1 MRRVVVVGASLAGL
15 RAVEA
20 ARAAGFDGDLVL
32 VGDEPHL
39 PYDRPP
45 LSKEVLTGARSADGT
60 GFRTVEQL
68 AQLQV
73 ELRLGERA
81 TALDVPR
88 SRVLVGADELP
99 FDGLVIATGTR
110 ARRVPTGGDLAG
122 VHVLRSRDDAAAVA
136 KDLRQGPR
144 LVVVG
149 AGFIGGEVASSARQL
164 GLAVTMLEYAP
175 YPLERLGAGVGARY
189 LAMHRDHGVH
199 IRTGV
204 EVAALEGTR
213 RVEGVRLTTGEMI
226 PADMVV
232 TGVGAIPATEWLYG
246 SGLDVTDGVRCGSD
260 LAAGPPGIYAAGD
273 VARCWNPR
281 YRRRMRVEHWT
292 NASEQGHLAAR
303 NLVGATPPKDHSGIP
318 YFWSDQHGR
327 RLQFCGDVAVA
338 DNTLQFSDR
347 QPDGAHV
354 TLYVARGRLAA
365 VMAFGCT
372 PLFARLRAL
381 LTREAAWQQAVELAQ
396 TWDWQ

>member
-15 RAVEA
+15 RAVEGV
-20 ARAAGFDGDLVL
+20 RAAGFDGDLVL

-45 LSKEVLTGARSADGT
+45 LSKEVLTGARPADST
-60 GFRTVEQL
+60 DYRTVEQL
-68 AQLQV
+68 TRLQV

-81 TALDVPR
+81 SALDVPR

-99 FDGLVIATGTR
+99 FDGLVIATGAR
-110 ARRVPTGGDLAG
+110 ARRVRTGGDLAG
-122 VHVLRSRDDAAAVA
+122 VYILRSRDDAAAAA
-136 KDLRQGPR
+136 KELQQGPR

-164 GLAVTMLEYAP
+164 GLTVTMLEYAP
-175 YPLERLGAGVGARY
+175 YPLERLGAAVGARY
-189 LAMHRDHGVH
+189 LAMHRGHGVEV
-199 IRTGV
+199 RTGV
-204 EVAALEGTR
+204 EVATLEGTR
-213 RVEGVRLTTGEMI
+213 RVEGVRLTSGETI

-232 TGVGAIPATEWLYG
+232 TGVGAVPATEWLRD

-260 LAAGPPGIYAAGD
+260 LRVAPGIYAAGD
-273 VARCWNPR
+273 VARWWNPR
-281 YRRRMRVEHWT
+281 YRRSMRVEHWT

-303 NLVGATPPKDHSGIP
+303 NLVGRDPAKDYSGIP

-327 RLQFCGDVAVA
+327 RLQFCGNVAGA
-338 DNTLQFSDR
+338 DTTRQFGDR
-347 QPDGAHV
+347 LPDGAQV
-354 TLYVARGRLAA
+354 TLYAAQDRLVGA
-365 VMAFGCT
+365 MAFSCT

-381 LTREAAWQQAVELAQ
+381 LTRGATWQQAVELAR